1 MKWTYIILG
10 GIAILAAWQIGLADS
25 ITTSI
30 ACDGATFLTTA
41 IIGPEETYSNVLFTD
56 SQANLTRVVDRG
68 KEIETT
74 SRITGSGAF
83 GVDEFIGKE
92 RIPELDNRYCVFVG
106 KSNKSDYNSVATTG
120 LFWSG
125 SYLGKKRLGNGSTL
139 SRTAINGTGMVLIT
153 SRGDDG
159 NTSTNAKTFAAGPME
174 LSEEV
179 RLGGDTD
186 V

>member
-10 GIAILAAWQIGLADS
+10 SIAILAVLQIGLADS

-30 ACDGATFLTTA
+30 ACDGAAFLTTA
-41 IIGPEETYSNVLFTD
+41 IVGPEETYSNVLFTD
-56 SQANLTRVVDRG
+56 SQANVTRVVDRG
-68 KEIETT
+68 SEIEST

-92 RIPELDNRYCVFVG
+92 RNPDLDNRYCVFVG
-106 KSNKSDYNSVATTG
+106 KTNKSDYNSVATTG

-125 SYLGKKRLGNGSTL
+125 SYLGKKKVGNDSTI

-179 RLGGDTD
+179 LFGGDTNA
-186 V
+186 